1 MSQQVSMNCRI
12 TAAVHLLGD
21 RLLPIEFKWFFCI
34 ICHFLLHRP
43 SMKLSHPISAW
54 SSTAS
59 RMPCAV
65 GKEEV
70 GIWLP
75 FLHKVRIF
83 LIHSISGGN
92 VLELT
97 QCGMMSFFTF
107 LWKCDFACGFE
118 QCSIWEGFS
127 FGPSEPLRQDGSSI
141 SFRLHLMWLQPQ
153 CPALNRGI
161 NRCLLTVSPLFYCS
175 IWGWPIN
182 LTSVRNGCV
191 VMGLP
196 IVGNNWFD
204 NIFIQISMFRGCLLN
219 YLRNNSNLLKEIR
232 SADSRKRRKLFI
244 YSTRCCP
251 FHLILQ

>member
-1 MSQQVSMNCRI
+1 MRVLRKSQMSQQVSMNCRI

-21 RLLPIEFKWFFCI
+21 RLLPIEFRWFFCT

-43 SMKLSHPISAW
+43 SMKLSHPISAC

-70 GIWLP
+70 GICLP

-107 LWKCDFACGFE
+107 LRKCEFAFGFE
-118 QCSIWEGFS
+118 QCSTWDVFS
-127 FGPSEPLRQDGSSI
+127 FGPSGQLLQDGSSL
-141 SFRLHLMWLQPQ
+141 SFRLHWMWLLPQ
-153 CPALNRGI
+153 CPALNRGMK
-161 NRCLLTVSPLFYCS
+161 RCL
-175 IWGWPIN
+175 
-182 LTSVRNGCV
+182 
-191 VMGLP
+191 
-196 IVGNNWFD
+196 
-204 NIFIQISMFRGCLLN
+204 
-219 YLRNNSNLLKEIR
+219 
-232 SADSRKRRKLFI
+232 
-244 YSTRCCP
+244 
-251 FHLILQ
+251 